1 MLNVGE
7 SAGLLDRL
15 RYWWEQESR
24 RPTGG
29 SPAAR
34 IAQIYRRRDM
44 LRTLVAR
51 DLKKKYST
59 SYLGYVWT
67 LLEPSLL
74 IAVYAVVFGKFG
86 RFGIHH
92 YVLFLAVGVLPF
104 NWFRQSIN
112 GGTDALTG
120 NSKLISSIN
129 LPREIYPLSLVLVK
143 TVEFL
148 LTIPII
154 VVVAIIYGI
163 APTPSHLVFFPVALI
178 VEFVLNLGLVLLFSA
193 WTTLFNDLE
202 RGLTSFLRLWFYL
215 SPVLYPTGRVGGGVG
230 RTFYELNPLVGIIEL
245 QRAVWF
251 PHQVPSWHVL
261 VVSCGGALIAFIGG
275 WAAFIKLEPAVLKE
289 L

>member
-7 SAGLLDRL
+7 SAGLLERL
-15 RYWWEQESR
+15 RWWWEQESR

-34 IAQIYRRRDM
+34 VAQIYRRRDM

-59 SYLGYVWT
+59 SYLGYMWT

-74 IAVYAVVFGKFG
+74 IAVYWAIFAHVVRLGV
-86 RFGIHH
+86 HH

-104 NWFRQSIN
+104 NWFRQCVN

-129 LPREIYPLSLVLVK
+129 LPREIYPLALVVVK
-143 TVEFL
+143 TIEYL

-154 VVVAIIYGI
+154 VFVAILYSK
-163 APTPSHLVFFPVALI
+163 APSPSHLPYFFLSLFL
-178 VEFVLNLGLVLLFSA
+178 EFTLNLGLVLLFSA

-202 RGLTSFLRLWFYL
+202 RALTSFLRLWFYL
-215 SPVLYPTGRVGGGVG
+215 SPVLYPTGRVPGVG
-230 RTFYELNPLVGIIEL
+230 RQLYELNPLVGIIEL
-245 QRAVWF
+245 QRSVWF
-251 PHQVPSWHVL
+251 AHQTTLTWHVVL
-261 VVSCGGALIAFIGG
+261 VSFVGAVVAFVGGWYAFIR
-275 WAAFIKLEPAVLKE
+275 LEPAVLKE

>member
-1 MLNVGE
+1 MLNVGQR
-7 SAGLLDRL
+7 AGLLEQL

-34 IAQIYRRRDM
+34 VAQIYRRRDM

-67 LLEPSLL
+67 LLEPTLL
-74 IAVYAVVFGKFG
+74 IAVYWAIFAHVVRLGV
-86 RFGIHH
+86 HH

-104 NWFRQSIN
+104 NWFRTCVN

-129 LPREIYPLSLVLVK
+129 LPREIYPLSLVIVK
-143 TVEFL
+143 TIEFL

-154 VVVAIIYGI
+154 LVVAALYGK
-163 APTPSHLVFFPVALI
+163 APSVSHVWLFFVALFI
-178 VEFVLNLGLVLLFSA
+178 EFMLNLGLVLLFSA

-202 RGLTSFLRLWFYL
+202 RALTSFLRLWFYL
-215 SPVLYPTGRVGGGVG
+215 SPVLYPTGRVPGVG
-230 RTFYELNPLVGIIEL
+230 RQLYELNPLVGIIEL

-251 PHQVPSWHVL
+251 PHTTTLSWHVL
-261 VVSCGGALIAFIGG
+261 LVSCVGAAIAFIGG

>member
-7 SAGLLDRL
+7 SAGLVERL

-34 IAQIYRRRDM
+34 VAQIYRRRDM

-59 SYLGYVWT
+59 SYLGYIWT

-74 IAVYAVVFGKFG
+74 IAVYWAIFAHVVRLGV
-86 RFGIHH
+86 HH

-104 NWFRQSIN
+104 NWFRACVN

-120 NSKLISSIN
+120 NAKLISSIN
-129 LPREIYPLSLVLVK
+129 LPREIYPLALVVVK
-143 TVEFL
+143 TIEFL
-148 LTIPII
+148 LTVPII
-154 VVVAIIYGI
+154 IFVAILYGK
-163 APTPSHLVFFPVALI
+163 APSLSHLPLFFLALI
-178 VEFVLNLGLVLLFSA
+178 IEFTLCLGLVLLFSA

-202 RGLTSFLRLWFYL
+202 RALTSFLRLWFYL
-215 SPVLYPTGRVGGGVG
+215 SPVLYPTGRVPGVG
-230 RTFYELNPLVGIIEL
+230 RQLYELNPMVGIIEL
-245 QRAVWF
+245 QRSVWF
-251 PHQVPSWHVL
+251 AHNTTLPWHVL
-261 VVSCGGALIAFIGG
+261 LVSFVGAGLAFVGG